1 MLANQ
6 FHLQTIKKVP
16 CERAS
21 CLSHHIRLFCSQL
34 ASCLDMLRL
43 CSCCCCCLRFWFLFS
58 LLLRLL
64 VVLVL
69 IPVPVLVLV
78 IVLVGFLL
86 VVVSCCWLLLVVVGC
101 CSLLLFLCYQGSLQT
116 AARCCHRSLCC
127 SSCRAAR
134 GQWMAQQSLCQPAAS
149 CRIRPQGLTEPVRTA
164 KIVSKHLAVVAN
176 KLTF

>member
-6 FHLQTIKKVP
+6 FHLQTITKVP

-34 ASCLDMLRL
+34 ASCFDMLRL

-69 IPVPVLVLV
+69 LPVPVPVLVL
-78 IVLVGFLL
+78 VLVGFLL

-101 CSLLLFLCYQGSLQT
+101 CSLLLFLCYPGSLQT

-134 GQWMAQQSLCQPAAS
+134 GQ
-149 CRIRPQGLTEPVRTA
+149 
-164 KIVSKHLAVVAN
+164 
-176 KLTF
+176 